1 MSIWLF
7 SGINGSGKTL
17 NAIRVVLTDP
27 KFGMFD
33 DRGRETGRRPVFYY
47 GINEC
52 TLPWTQLDEDS
63 VKRWNELPPG
73 SVVFIDECWRVFPSR
88 TGSQSPP
95 SYVSELAEH
104 RKLGLDFVII
114 TQRGMGQIDA
124 FVRGLVER
132 HIHLERIF
140 GTSQVRALMWEKAC
154 DNVNDYHQ
162 RQEAASEV
170 WKLDSKY
177 FGAYKSAELHTI
189 KARLPWGKI
198 ALVCSLPILFVVLA
212 YFAWSAISGF
222 TSSSPSD
229 AGSSSGVVG
238 GVSSIVSQAV
248 VSDSSSW
255 AASQTPR
262 VAGMPW
268 TAPVYD
274 DLTKPQSAPLPVGCL
289 LEEKTGR
296 CQCGTWQGTPVD
308 TTPDLCRQIATRGF
322 FDPTLERPDPDE
334 RRRDLSRRSE
344 SLPVVSDQS
353 RGGSARFIPLGG
365 AGEVFSGS
373 GGSGVVYGGGGG
385 GSFYSGGGVS
395 GGGGG
400 GGGGGDSSRGRLPF
414 SRYPGHHGEI

>member
-27 KFGMFD
+27 KFAMSD

-47 GINEC
+47 GVNEC
-52 TLPWTQLDEDS
+52 TLPWTELDEDA
-63 VKRWNELPPG
+63 VKCWSELPPG

-88 TGSQSPP
+88 SGNQTPP
-95 SYVSELAEH
+95 PYVSELAEH

-198 ALVCSLPILFVVLA
+198 ALVCSLPILFLVFA

-222 TSSSPSD
+222 T
-229 AGSSSGVVG
+229 GSSSSDAAPSPGLLG
-238 GVSSIVSQAV
+238 GVSSLVSQGV

-255 AASQTPR
+255 AASQIPR
-262 VAGMPW
+262 VSGMPW

-274 DLTKPQSAPLPVGCL
+274 ELTKPQSAPLPVGCL
-289 LEEKTGR
+289 LEESTGR

-308 TTPDLCRQIATRGF
+308 TSPDLCRQIATRGF
-322 FDPTLERPDPDE
+322 FDPTLERPTRED
-334 RRRDLSRRSE
+334 SRNWSDRPGRGEGVTAFAS
-344 SLPVVSDQS
+344 VSPG
-353 RGGSARFIPLGG
+353 RARFIP
-365 AGEVFSGS
+365 AGEGS
-373 GGSGVVYGGGGG
+373 GFGGGDASAPSAGSVVVRGDGG
-385 GSFYSGGGVS
+385 GSFGASGD

-400 GGGGGDSSRGRLPF
+400 GGGGSRAEYGVMRSPF
-414 SRYPGHHGEI
+414 ER